1 VLLRSLPPDSE
12 RAAHPPSLHRAAVPP
27 ALARAI
33 IEALAEISAQSD
45 ELYLSLSRQ
54 ERLMAFH
61 GDVRIPLASV
71 QRVSLEPDPWGAL
84 RGIRAPGTGI
94 PGVVAYGV
102 RRMTGE
108 RPDFAAVHGREPA
121 VRVWL
126 DQRSPF
132 AQLLVTVSDA
142 ENSVRQIQA
151 AAGV

>member
-1 VLLRSLPPDSE
+1 
-12 RAAHPPSLHRAAVPP
+12 
-27 ALARAI
+27 LARAI

-45 ELYLSLSRQ
+45 ELLVSLSRE

-61 GDVRIPLASV
+61 GDLRIPLASV
-71 QRVSLEPDPWGAL
+71 RRVSVEPDPWEAL

-108 RPDFAAVHGREPA
+108 RPDFVAVRGKEPA

-126 DQRSPF
+126 DQPSPF
-132 AQLLVTVSDA
+132 AQVLVTVSDA
-142 ENSVRQIQA
+142 ENSVKQIQA

>member
-1 VLLRSLPPDSE
+1 VLPRSLSLDIE
-12 RAAHPPSLHRAAVPP
+12 RAAHPPVASPAAVPP
-27 ALARAI
+27 GLARAI

-45 ELYLSLSRQ
+45 DLCLSLSRQ

-71 QRVSLEPDPWGAL
+71 QRVLLEPDPWGAL

-108 RPDFAAVHGREPA
+108 RPDFAAVHGKQPA

-132 AQLLVTVSDA
+132 AQLLVTVPDA
-142 ENSVRQIQA
+142 EDSVRQIQA

>member
-1 VLLRSLPPDSE
+1 VLLRSLPLDSE
-12 RAAHPPSLHRAAVPP
+12 RAAHPPSLDAAILPE
-27 ALARAI
+27 LARAI
-33 IEALAEISAQSD
+33 IESLAEISAQSD
-45 ELYLSLSRQ
+45 ELCVSLSRQ

-108 RPDFAAVHGREPA
+108 RPDFAAVHGKEPA